1 MPSLEAAEGFLTA
14 RLTLLQSFTVRVFQA
29 VSAEE
34 GLIATAYERTG
45 DIYSRLHQMV
55 KLFMFSPVSGLYSCP
70 LAMTDGAAKTIEVTL
85 NIDKILDY
93 EIYFSH

>member
-1 MPSLEAAEGFLTA
+1 M
-14 RLTLLQSFTVRVFQA
+14 FQA
-29 VSAEE
+29 ISAEE
-34 GLIATAYERTG
+34 GLIAVAYERRG

-85 NIDKILDY
+85 NIHKILNY

>member
-1 MPSLEAAEGFLTA
+1 M
-14 RLTLLQSFTVRVFQA
+14 FQA

-45 DIYSRLHQMV
+45 GVYSRLHQMV

-70 LAMTDGAAKTIEVTL
+70 LAMTDGAAKTIEVLSDIMEQSNMEEESLLPVTAL
-85 NIDKILDY
+85 FS
-93 EIYFSH
+93 YFSL

>member
-1 MPSLEAAEGFLTA
+1 MD
-14 RLTLLQSFTVRVFQA
+14 LLQTCPAWKQLKVLTTSQTLQFLTVRVFQA

-45 DIYSRLHQMV
+45 DVYSRLHQMV

-70 LAMTDGAAKTIEVTL
+70 LAMTDGAAKTIEVKVSL
-85 NIDKILDY
+85 WIRPG
-93 EIYFSH
+93 

>member
-1 MPSLEAAEGFLTA
+1 M
-14 RLTLLQSFTVRVFQA
+14 FQA

-70 LAMTDGAAKTIEVTL
+70 LAMTDGAAKTIEV
-85 NIDKILDY
+85 KIHNKAS
-93 EIYFSH
+93 IIKH